1 MSFALQ
7 RGLIVLKGGSVISL
21 MDLKLVIKQ
30 MLDKGLS
37 REEIIGNLKEL
48 GVSDA
53 EKLFDEA
60 VPPQPVSKPQAPVQ
74 REEVPSLA
82 GRGLFKEIPEE
93 QPPARQR
100 IPEVAE
106 EKMGKPLPARVAER
120 KGDGEISISDLV
132 EKKGKSIFGERE
144 PEKEREEESLFEK
157 PLVEEEKE
165 MPVITS
171 SRGGR
176 IPASA
181 EEKIDEV
188 IALLK
193 ALQVINQKIL
203 ETDRRL
209 LLREKE

>member
-1 MSFALQ
+1 
-7 RGLIVLKGGSVISL
+7 

-100 IPEVAE
+100 VPEVAE
-106 EKMGKPLPARVAER
+106 EKPSPARVAER

-157 PLVEEEKE
+157 PLVEEERE